1 MCYNRAMEWE
11 KITNIILIA
20 SFAVLAIFVVLGITQ
35 WISRGSLK
43 KVDKQLLYMPI
54 PLVLMLVVYLVCDK
68 LLPNLFPGL
77 MPTRPD
83 GSGEPSFPS
92 THVMVVATIFFVVIT
107 ALPKYIKS
115 KPLRIFFEIA
125 LLVLTSLVAT
135 GRIMANKHTV
145 IDVIGA
151 VIFAFIFTEIYHQ
164 CIKKH
169 KVNKEPNHE

>member
-1 MCYNRAMEWE
+1 MEWE
-11 KITNIILIA
+11 KITNVILIS
-20 SFAVLAIFVVLGITQ
+20 SFAVLAIFVVLGIIQ

-54 PLVLMLVVYLVCDK
+54 PLVLMLIVYLVCDK

-115 KPLRIFFEIA
+115 KPLRIIFEIA
-125 LLVLTSLVAT
+125 LLILTSLVAT
-135 GRIMANKHTV
+135 GRIMANKHTIV
-145 IDVIGA
+145 DVVGA

-169 KVNKEPNHE
+169 KVKKEPNHE